1 MKSTINVTTEII
13 DGFIKELD
21 NSKYFLLNMSNET
34 SRTDL
39 FNFALALGLKENV
52 RTPLETSKGLIRT
65 SNEDVIPYFFIYKSI
80 YFDKILSEDESDIDK
95 ITDIDAAFELV
106 EQYANTGFKVLAQ
119 MKKEF
124 PDDELFSKKLL
135 TKINDMYK
143 QYEPKKFNVDKY
155 YTE

>member
-1 MKSTINVTTEII
+1 M
-13 DGFIKELD
+13 
-21 NSKYFLLNMSNET
+21 
-34 SRTDL
+34 
-39 FNFALALGLKENV
+39 ALGLKENV
-52 RTPLETSKGLIRT
+52 RTPLETSTGLIRT
-65 SNEDVIPYFFIYKSI
+65 SNEDVKPYFFIYKSI

>member
-1 MKSTINVTTEII
+1 MPT
-13 DGFIKELD
+13 
-21 NSKYFLLNMSNET
+21 
-34 SRTDL
+34 
-39 FNFALALGLKENV
+39 LK
-52 RTPLETSKGLIRT
+52 
-65 SNEDVIPYFFIYKSI
+65 PYFFIYKSI